1 MYRSSRRATT
11 FAWTLII
18 ALIVPILAACGGAT
32 TPAAST
38 PPAASTAASAAASA
52 APSVAASAAPS
63 VAASA
68 EPSEAASA
76 EPSADASAEASPAA
90 GGEPAQ
96 SPVNDKVLVIG
107 QTQYP
112 DTLFGIE
119 SNASAASQVLFP
131 TGACITSL
139 NYSFQPTYCF
149 DEFATFENGRAVT
162 ETVEVD
168 PSAVSAENPIVI
180 DGVLVTDTAVAEEQ
194 GLTIPTELPQLTLTW
209 NLNPELRW
217 EDGEPVTSAD
227 VLEYRRLTLEP
238 ELATPDRSIIDRTV
252 NVEATD
258 EHTVVQTMAPGYLDF
273 DYYYNTWG
281 LGLGF
286 LPEHLY
292 AGKPLSEIRD
302 AENAKPLSF
311 GPYIVQENIPQE
323 QTTLV
328 SNPYFTPQPKIGT
341 VIYKYLT
348 DENQLLA
355 QLESGEIDY
364 AATQALTLALSPQLD
379 DLQSAGVAEVQYVP
393 ATVWEHIDFGIDRLD
408 QDSFF
413 EDVRVRQA
421 VAYAINRSEIIDT
434 VLYGKTVVMNTYV
447 SNDHPSYPGDSELE
461 QYEYD
466 QDRATQL
473 LDEAGWTAGA
483 DGVRAKD
490 GRAMNLQFYTTE
502 GNTTRQAVA
511 EIIQQNLGDVGINVE
526 LIFVPGTDV
535 FFKTGADGILAGRK
549 FDLGMYAWLTGPN
562 PSHSLY
568 YCEQIPS
575 EETAYNGNNYPAY
588 CNAEFDAAGKA
599 AEAELNLEE
608 KQELDQLPLTIA
620 NRDLPTFPLYQRVQI
635 AAYNPAVTGVAID
648 PTSQIDLYNIQDID
662 ITE

>member
-18 ALIVPILAACGGAT
+18 ALILPILAACGGAT
-32 TPAAST
+32 A
-38 PPAASTAASAAASA
+38 PAASTAPSAPATGGASA
-52 APSVAASAAPS
+52 APSVAASVAPS

-68 EPSEAASA
+68 SAEPSVAASASA
-76 EPSADASAEASPAA
+76 EPSASASAAA
-90 GGEPAQ
+90 GGAPAQ

-119 SNASAASQVLFP
+119 SNASAASQVIFN
-131 TGACITSL
+131 TGACITTL
-139 NYSFQPTYCF
+139 NYAFQPTYCF

-162 ETVEVD
+162 ETVSVD
-168 PSAVSAENPIVI
+168 RNAISAENPVVI
-180 DGVLVTDTAVAEEQ
+180 NGVLVTDTAVAEAE
-194 GLTIPTELPQLTLTW
+194 GIEIPDELAQLTLTW

-227 VLEYRRLTLEP
+227 VLEYRRMTLEP
-238 ELATPDRSIIDRTV
+238 GLNTPDRSIIDRTV

-258 EHTVVQTMAPGYLDF
+258 ENTVVQTMAPGYLDF

-286 LPEHLY
+286 LPAHLY
-292 AGKPLSEIRD
+292 SGKTLEEIRD
-302 AENAKPLSF
+302 AESNKSFSF
-311 GPYIVQENIPQE
+311 GPYLVQENVPQE

-328 SNPYFTPQPKIGT
+328 SNPYFPQQPKIGT

-364 AATQALTLALSPQLD
+364 AATQALTLALTPQLD
-379 DLQSAGVAEVQYVP
+379 DLESAGKATVQYVP
-393 ATVWEHIDFGIDRLD
+393 ATVWEHIDFGIQRLD
-408 QDSFF
+408 GQESFF
-413 EDVRVRQA
+413 EDVRTRQA
-421 VAYAINRSEIIDT
+421 IAYAINRQEIIDK

-447 SNDHPSYPGDSELE
+447 PSDHPSYPGDAELE
-461 QYEYD
+461 GYEFN
-466 QDRATQL
+466 QERAREL
-473 LDEAGWTAGA
+473 LTEAGWTAEGDA
-483 DGVRAKD
+483 TRAQD
-490 GRAMNLQFYTTE
+490 GREMKLQLYTTQ

-511 EIIQQNLGDVGINVE
+511 EIIQQNLGDVGVDVE
-526 LIFVPGTDV
+526 IIFVPGTDV
-535 FFKTGADGILAGRK
+535 LFKNGADGILAGRK
-549 FDLGMYAWLTGPN
+549 FDLGLYAWLTGPN

-568 YCEQIPS
+568 YCEQIPT
-575 EETAYNGNNYPAY
+575 EENDYNGNNYPAY
-588 CNAEFDAAGKA
+588 CNPEFDAAGKA
-599 AEAELNLEE
+599 AEAELDVEA
-608 KQELDQLPLTIA
+608 KRELDQAPLAIA
-620 NRDLPTFPLYQRVQI
+620 NAELPTLPLYQRVQI
-635 AAYNPAVTGVAID
+635 AAYNPAVTGVKID

-662 ITE
+662 ISE